1 MSKLLEY
8 FKNDELAANVWQSK
22 YAQEGEETP
31 DDMHRRMS
39 REFATIEGLYQ
50 QEEEYVKENNPSC
63 EDLSSYGKKRENL
76 DEESIFKLFKDF
88 KYIIPQ
94 GSIMATLG
102 TDQIASLSNCWVI
115 ESPVDSYAGI
125 HKADGDLIYYYKRR
139 EQSSCALKFC

>member
-22 YAQEGEETP
+22 YAQEGEVTP
-31 DDMHRRMS
+31 DDMHKRMAK
-39 REFATIEGLYQ
+39 EFARIEESYRIEGV
-50 QEEEYVKENNPSC
+50 EERDIAK
-63 EDLSSYGKKRENL
+63 LSKYGIKRDILNF
-76 DEESIFKLFKDF
+76 DKIYNLFKDF